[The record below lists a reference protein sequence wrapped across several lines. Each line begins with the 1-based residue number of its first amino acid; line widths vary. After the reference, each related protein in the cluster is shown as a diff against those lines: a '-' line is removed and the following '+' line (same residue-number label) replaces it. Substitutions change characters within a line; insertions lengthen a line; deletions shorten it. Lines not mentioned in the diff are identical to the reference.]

1 MAQKKQY
8 PLRQLVAFE
17 KVALQPKEIKTVELF
32 IEVDDLTY
40 YNVITGEFEL
50 EPGEVMLEFG
60 GDASDDI
67 LSSKQI
73 IALNP
78 NEYKPYLSKYSYLS
92 EWLDDDEG
100 RSVILEVI
108 RPFVPFDEIPL
119 DHPIV
124 NMFREM
130 PLIKIVNFSG
140 GLVSEEFLDHL
151 ELALINKR
159 EQSKEG

>member
-1 MAQKKQY
+1 
-8 PLRQLVAFE
+8 
-17 KVALQPKEIKTVELF
+17 
-32 IEVDDLTY
+32 
-40 YNVITGEFEL
+40 
-50 EPGEVMLEFG
+50 MLEF